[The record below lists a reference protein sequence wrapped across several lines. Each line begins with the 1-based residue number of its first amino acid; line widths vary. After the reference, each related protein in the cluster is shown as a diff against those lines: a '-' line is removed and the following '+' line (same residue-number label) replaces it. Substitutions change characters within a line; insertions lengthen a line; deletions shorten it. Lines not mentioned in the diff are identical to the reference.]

1 MHTNR
6 FLLNNIG
13 MFFEF
18 EKNKDNFLLMGE
30 ADHKVKIKKVN
41 MLVRKCQIHQSV
53 KMAHISALQIAP
65 AKYPIKQKKVT
76 CIMIDTGSQEY
87 DISSFGHIIPSKIIL
102 GLVSDQAYNGSL
114 NKNPF
119 NFLPHCVTKVTMI
132 IDNVSK
138 VIEINQENNDFAEGY
153 HALVEGLNIYGGE
166 GNDISISDYSKGNCL
181 FFFNLNPDKGYCEQ
195 YNVIKSG

>member
-1 MHTNR
+1 
-6 FLLNNIG
+6 
-13 MFFEF
+13 
-18 EKNKDNFLLMGE
+18 MGE

-119 NFLPHCVTKVTMI
+119 NFLLI
-132 IDNVSK
+132 I
-138 VIEINQENNDFAEGY
+138 
-153 HALVEGLNIYGGE
+153 
-166 GNDISISDYSKGNCL
+166 NCS
-181 FFFNLNPDKGYCEQ
+181 NTH
-195 YNVIKSG
+195 VH